1 MAFHSYT
8 RLVRKLFNAY
18 RCGPPSRVTGTSPWA
33 SVDHS
38 VSRLPPPTRRPLQA
52 RFHCGAAAETPYL
65 AGDGNSQAECF
76 SPFPHGTGTLSVSRE
91 YLALPD
97 GPGGFA
103 QDSTCPALLRVP
115 LCPERLRVRGFHPLR
130 PPFPERSARLPRYN
144 VAALLPRGGRNR
156 RGLGSSPVA
165 RHYWGN
171 HCCFLFLRVLRCFS
185 SPRLPHRTRG
195 DDGLTA
201 AGLSHSD
208 IRGSQAVCH
217 RPFAPTRGF
226 SQLTTSFFASVSLG
240 IHHAPLLSFS
250 SSRAGR
256 ATRAGPGV
264 ALLVP

>member
-1 MAFHSYT
+1 MVS
-8 RLVRKLFNAY
+8 
-18 RCGPPSRVTGTSPWA
+18 GSISPSS
-33 SVDHS
+33 S
-38 VSRLPPPTRRPLQA
+38 
-52 RFHCGAAAETPYL
+52 
-65 AGDGNSQAECF
+65 ECF

-115 LCPERLRVRGFHPLR
+115 LCPGGLRVRGFHPLR

-171 HCCFLFLRVLRCFS
+171 HCCFLFLRVLRAD
-185 SPRLPHRTRG
+185 R
-195 DDGLTA
+195 
-201 AGLSHSD
+201 
-208 IRGSQAVCH
+208 